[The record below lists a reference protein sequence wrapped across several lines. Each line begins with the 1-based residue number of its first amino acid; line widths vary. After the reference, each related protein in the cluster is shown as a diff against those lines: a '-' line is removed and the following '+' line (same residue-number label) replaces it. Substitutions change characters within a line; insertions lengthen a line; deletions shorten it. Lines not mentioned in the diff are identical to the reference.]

1 MILNL
6 NGNGFSHLAV
16 RCTGI
21 HRQAVNCLFIMKA
34 VLSFSKIITKSS
46 GFVLS
51 FSTPGLYQGVQAVVR
66 NSNVITKKKDTAKK
80 KKTRK

>member
-21 HRQAVNCLFIMKA
+21 HRQAVKCLFIMKA
-34 VLSFSKIITKSS
+34 VLSFEAVLNFLPYSIPYFHTTSIEGTASKIKIAF
-46 GFVLS
+46 FVL
-51 FSTPGLYQGVQAVVR
+51 QAT
-66 NSNVITKKKDTAKK
+66 VILFFFL
-80 KKTRK
+80 KT